1 MCMIVLYIY
10 NQNWGWCSLE
20 INQPS
25 VSKQGLMQFR
35 DVGSHVY
42 DSFVYL

>member
-1 MCMIVLYIY
+1 MCMIVSYIY
-10 NQNWGWCSLE
+10 NQNWGWCSL
-20 INQPS
+20 NQPS